1 MKMKGLAGRGVRR
14 TRGGGGVS
22 VHLECQSAP
31 CRLCGEAEPGTILG
45 LVVFGV
51 WMNKTQY

>member
-14 TRGGGGVS
+14 TRGGGVS

>member
-1 MKMKGLAGRGVRR
+1 MNENERIGRQGGKEN
-14 TRGGGGVS
+14 GGGGIS